1 VKKNFHFRNLL
12 LEYVEILMVTVKIQ
26 KMSF

>member
-1 VKKNFHFRNLL
+1 